1 MIWERPGQPSI
12 GAWSYHGVNVQSSS
26 LFRAE
31 ALRHR
36 ADRLQGNV
44 NIALPLA
51 WQVIGLLFVVIL
63 VAAAVFLGTGTYE
76 RVETVSGTIVPEK
89 GVATIIP
96 SRAGLVQTILVSEGD
111 QVKAGQRLAVIRV
124 DDNLIVGATA
134 ADRID
139 DALNRQ
145 DSQLADQNEQLI
157 GASIADRQ
165 RLKAQIDGDLAAI
178 AALNL
183 QISDQ
188 RELIASA
195 EADYDSI
202 KAVAARGYISKRDME
217 ERRATILTRRQQL
230 SQLQQAV
237 SDKKAG
243 IAQAQTAM
251 IESTASARAQT
262 ANVQSTREALRQ
274 QQAQTELS
282 RGFALTSPM
291 DGTVTALTARPGQP
305 AAPGQQLMMVVP
317 ARSEP
322 RVELY
327 VPTAAAGFLA
337 SGQEVRLSID
347 AYPYQTF
354 GTIEARI
361 ICVSKAAVAHQT
373 KNAVAPAYL
382 VVAAIPRPWMV
393 TFGRKQ
399 PLLPGMTLSARIVTE
414 KRSLIGW
421 LFEPLYAVRSR

>member
-1 MIWERPGQPSI
+1 VEFNHR
-12 GAWSYHGVNVQSSS
+12 VNVQNSSS
-26 LFRAE
+26 LFRVE

-51 WQVIGLLFVVIL
+51 WHAIGLLFLVIV
-63 VAAAVFLGTGTYE
+63 VAAAIFLSTATYE
-76 RVETVSGTIVPEK
+76 RVETVSGTIVPDK
-89 GVATIIP
+89 GVAAIVP

-111 QVKAGQRLAVIRV
+111 RVKAGQRLAVIRA
-124 DDNLIVGATA
+124 DDNMIVGTTA
-134 ADRID
+134 ADRIEG
-139 DALNRQ
+139 ALNRQ
-145 DSQLADQNEQLI
+145 DSQLADQTKQLI

-178 AALNL
+178 VALNS

-202 KAVAARGYISKRDME
+202 KVVAARGYISKRDME

-237 SDKKAG
+237 SDKQAE
-243 IAQAQTAM
+243 IAQAQIA
-251 IESTASARAQT
+251 IIQSAASARAQT
-262 ANVQSTREALRQ
+262 ANVQSTREGLQQ

-291 DGTVTALTARPGQP
+291 DGVVTALTARPGQP
-305 AAPGQQLMMVVP
+305 AALGQQLMLVVP

-337 SGQEVRLSID
+337 MGQEVRLSID

-354 GTIEARI
+354 GTLKARI
-361 ICVSKAAVAHQT
+361 IYVSKAAVAHQT
-373 KNAVAPAYL
+373 RNTTAPAYL

-393 TFGRKQ
+393 TFGRRQ
-399 PLLPGMTLSARIVTE
+399 PLLPGMTLSARIVTQ

-421 LFEPLYAVRSR
+421 LFEPLFAVHNR